1 MLHNRQNLLQQC
13 RQPDDR
19 TALAKVLDQA
29 AFCAKNHEACFTEFM
44 DPRQAALF
52 AGILSDIGAA
62 EGLHMQA
69 FGGHPGAERQMLGF
83 WQDYMTPEEAG
94 FPITPLRLRYD
105 TKFAEGL
112 THRDFLGST
121 LGTGITR
128 ALVGDIAVMPSQ
140 TILFVHKDIADYII
154 GALNKVK
161 RLRVEAEVCPA
172 EELFVFQ
179 TDRARVRLTVASL
192 RLDAVASVLFRLSRA
207 QITDLI
213 RGDKVLLNWA
223 AGKATAAVA
232 AGDVITIRGTGR
244 AKVVEIEGETKK
256 ERVALICELY

>member
-52 AGILSDIGAA
+52 MGILSGIEAD
-62 EGLHMQA
+62 GLHVQA

-83 WQDYMTPEEAG
+83 WQDYMTPEEAD

-105 TKFAEGL
+105 AKFAEGL

-140 TILFVHKDIADYII
+140 TILFVHSDIADYLS
-154 GALNKVK
+154 GALDKVK

-179 TDRARVRLTVASL
+179 TDRSRVRLTVASL
-192 RLDAVASVLFRLSRA
+192 RLDAVASALFRLSRA
-207 QITDLI
+207 QIADLI
-213 RGDKVLLNWA
+213 RGDKVLLNWTA
-223 AGKATAAVA
+223 AKATASVA
-232 AGDVITIRGTGR
+232 AGDVITIRSTGR
-244 AKVVEIEGETKK
+244 VKVVEIEGETKK
-256 ERVALICELY
+256 ARVALICELY